1 MTTPTAPFAS
11 VRNSRNY
18 SLVAFG
24 VALLTAAA
32 LSLGAFLPRLPSPEA
47 GSPSIATAPTAPVQ
61 VASR

>member
-1 MTTPTAPFAS
+1 MTTSTAFAS
-11 VRNSRNY
+11 VRHSRNY

-32 LSLGAFLPRLPSPEA
+32 LSLGAFLPRVSSPEA
-47 GSPSIATAPTAPVQ
+47 RSPSMAAAPTAPVT